1 MLTRSRTVAVLIGAV
16 LAVVLLVSALPASA
30 RYPAKLSVAV
40 HNAYSKKVKITD
52 TCKKTLYGNQL
63 YALVA
68 VEIVSTGKASTLALQ
83 FINTNGW
90 FAFWKDNKV
99 LPAVPKAQR
108 DRAIKDV
115 NKLRAKCA

>member
-1 MLTRSRTVAVLIGAV
+1 MVTRSRTVAVLLGAV

-30 RYPAKLSVAV
+30 RYPLKLSVAV
-40 HNAYSKKVKITD
+40 AKAYAPKKVKIND
-52 TCKKTLYGNQL
+52 KCKKTFGNQL

-68 VEIVSTGKASTLALQ
+68 VKIVKTGKASTLALQ

-90 FAFWKDNKV
+90 FAMWRDNKV
-99 LPAVPKAQR
+99 LPAVPKNQR
-108 DRAIKDV
+108 QNVVKIV